1 MFIDGLSRVLRQVGV
16 IGKPEVCKRALVA
29 ALLRFAEPQGIVRID
44 GVDVADI
51 GTQDLRE
58 RIALVS
64 QVRPP
69 WQQCSI
75 TSHVITHV
83 CCRCVF

>member
-1 MFIDGLSRVLRQVGV
+1 MLLCLSIVYRVLRQVGV

-64 QVRPP
+64 QVRGSELRI
-69 WQQCSI
+69 CASE
-75 TSHVITHV
+75 S
-83 CCRCVF
+83 RSSLR

>member
-1 MFIDGLSRVLRQVGV
+1 MLLCLSIVYRVLRQVGV

-69 WQQCSI
+69 WQQCSM
-75 TSHVITHV
+75 TSLHV
-83 CCRCVF
+83 